1 MFCLWTMRPVPW
13 ADCGVRLGLFR
24 GSAAKNT
31 HFQKNDRF
39 WSINNAPKIN
49 RRGLFECGPTPHTH
63 GPLFQRK
70 PHVKRHAGCLTA
82 LKSLKSPLADW
93 AFLVRAG
100 PRMPGHP
107 PSAPKAAQKAPF
119 HPQTKR
125 GRRAGL
131 GVPRKGVPTAHT
143 GPTTHVRYGD
153 FHRHGPGSASSHN
166 PKARAVPY
174 PLKHP
179 KDRGTIGFGLWGR
192 GRGSTQNTLSPGGL
206 RQHATFDIH

>member
-1 MFCLWTMRPVPW
+1 M
-13 ADCGVRLGLFR
+13 
-24 GSAAKNT
+24 GSKNT

-100 PRMPGHP
+100 PRMPGYP
-107 PSAPKAAQKAPF
+107 PPTPKAAQNTPL
-119 HPQTKR
+119 HPQTKHIP
-125 GRRAGL
+125 RRRTPRRRSENTQSSSRWVHGCIDF
-131 GVPRKGVPTAHT
+131 GVSPLPIQAVIPQCH
-143 GPTTHVRYGD
+143 P
-153 FHRHGPGSASSHN
+153 HGC
-166 PKARAVPY
+166 
-174 PLKHP
+174 
-179 KDRGTIGFGLWGR
+179 DW
-192 GRGSTQNTLSPGGL
+192 L
-206 RQHATFDIH
+206 RLLLHL

>member
-1 MFCLWTMRPVPW
+1 MRAARTLCARRASACRNPTLGSLGEILGAFCSPQMWPVPW
-13 ADCGVRLGLFR
+13 ACCGARLGLFR
-24 GSAAKNT
+24 GSTAKNT

-39 WSINNAPKIN
+39 WFINNAPKIN
-49 RRGLFECGPTPHTH
+49 WRGLFECGPTAHTH

-125 GRRAGL
+125 GPKGGPWCAAERRANSVHGAHNVRTIWGL
-131 GVPRKGVPTAHT
+131 SSARAGVCLIEKPKNTGRSVP
-143 GPTTHVRYGD
+143 
-153 FHRHGPGSASSHN
+153 
-166 PKARAVPY
+166 PKA
-174 PLKHP
+174 P
-179 KDRGTIGFGLWGR
+179 KGPW
-192 GRGSTQNTLSPGGL
+192 
-206 RQHATFDIH
+206 